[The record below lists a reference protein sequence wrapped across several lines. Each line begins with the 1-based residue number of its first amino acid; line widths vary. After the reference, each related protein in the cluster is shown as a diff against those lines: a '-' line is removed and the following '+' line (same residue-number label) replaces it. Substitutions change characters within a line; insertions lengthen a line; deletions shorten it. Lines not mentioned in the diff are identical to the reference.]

1 MYQQQENHKF
11 LSHFK
16 KKFVIRRGRRNLTMN
31 LGGRWPELFHMR
43 ANGSAVCTR
52 TIQVDSRAD
61 RLNSGFCYIM
71 RYPFQVPD
79 QDGIAGKMFVW
90 LGSKSD
96 PYYHKVAEDVSSFK
110 RRR

>member
-16 KKFVIRRGRRNLTMN
+16 KRLVIRKGRRNLTMN
-31 LGGRWPELFHMR
+31 LGGRWPELFQLR

-52 TIQVDSRAD
+52 TIQVDARSEK
-61 RLNSGFCYIM
+61 LNSAFCFIL
-71 RYPFQVPD
+71 RLPFPVPD
-79 QDGIAGKMFVW
+79 ENGHAGRIFVW

-96 PYYHKVAEDVSSFK
+96 SYFHALIEEVVLL
-110 RRR
+110 

>member
-16 KKFVIRRGRRNLTMN
+16 KRLVIRKGRRSLTQT

-52 TIQVDSRAD
+52 TIQIDARAEK
-61 RLNSGFCYIM
+61 LNSGFNFIL
-71 RYPFQVPD
+71 RYPFPVPD
-79 QDGIAGKMFVW
+79 DDGQTGKIFAW
-90 LGSKSD
+90 IGSKSD
-96 PYYHKVAEDVSSFK
+96 PYYHRLIEEVY
-110 RRR
+110 RI